1 MLFQVMNNYWNFY
14 ICINCICFVRK
25 ENKNNVFFQQFV
37 SFLSLLVS
45 VAAFGTLLFEH
56 KQRRWRGE
64 TERRRIV
71 EKSRYFYFLCVQKVF
86 SSLHKIQVEPLTA
99 DGVFWRCFSFF
110 SGPWQSYLY
119 DGTVTSLPVFIYNI
133 LNCVPETN
141 EAFMELERHAGKWIM
156 TTFSFW
162 SGVTFKLDEHEKSC
176 WNK

>member
-1 MLFQVMNNYWNFY
+1 MLFQVMNNYLNFY
-14 ICINCICFVRK
+14 ICINFICFVSK
-25 ENKNNVFFQQFV
+25 ENKNNNFFQQFV

-45 VAAFGTLLFEH
+45 VAPFGILLFEP

-71 EKSRYFYFLCVQKVF
+71 EKSCYFYFLCVQKVF
-86 SSLHKIQVEPLTA
+86 LSLLKIHIEPLTT

-110 SGPWQSYLY
+110 SGPRQSYLH
-119 DGTVTSLPVFIYNI
+119 DGTVTSLVVFIYNI

-141 EAFMELERHAGKWIM
+141 EAFMELERHAVKWIM

-162 SGVTFKLDEHEKSC
+162 GGVTFKLDEYEKSC